1 MITGSIKL
9 FDMQIT
15 ALSRTLTLGRLILT
29 HRRMKGFSVSLTGNH
44 AVALK
49 LESGTF
55 LMGQQ
60 FRDSIVLHPFIA
72 MKEMME
78 ESI

>member
-1 MITGSIKL
+1 MLT
-9 FDMQIT
+9 T
-15 ALSRTLTLGRLILT
+15 ALSRILTLGRLILT
-29 HRRMKGFSVSLTGNH
+29 HHRMKGFSVSLTGSH

-60 FRDSIVLHPFIA
+60 FLRRIVLHPFIA

-78 ESI
+78 QSI